1 MAIEFDGEQHFQ
13 YIPSLHGHDYSRF
26 EAQQQRDKE
35 KNQYCLKNNIM
46 LLRIPYYEI
55 DNLFNIL
62 EEIFKEKRS
71 ETIEKYCVYEVE

>member
-1 MAIEFDGEQHFQ
+1 
-13 YIPSLHGHDYSRF
+13 
-26 EAQQQRDKE
+26 
-35 KNQYCLKNNIM
+35 M

-71 ETIEKYCVYEVE
+71 ETIEKYRVYEVE